1 MAGIGNKS
9 SNAASAN
16 KGNSKTNN
24 DGSALTNEDEAY
36 DAIMGGDFGSMNI
49 MGIIDNN
56 SKEKNGSVGKNDK
69 DEGEV
74 EHLPDAI
81 DFEDE
86 DELVSDF
93 EDEDDDD
100 DSNNN
105 DEEDDEK
112 KTEDTGNK
120 NRDNQHS
127 QENDER
133 QEDEGKENN
142 LFDFNSG
149 IDDDLLTESLQ
160 QKQMSFNKITNH
172 TLQDKFKVL
181 LQSLRKPKTA
191 QELKDIQLQAY
202 YPFLNDKADLQLS
215 QLVKAPTVEYEWKQP
230 LRELKPIIPNFQ
242 ITVQQDTHKYYN
254 TNKKRSVKQINR
266 SRKNIIA
273 VEDKLK
279 FPELQKNK
287 NKFTPDSSDID
298 EKTNEKVVIE
308 NINNTQGE
316 FYNKFEIKNVNLDT
330 LVDDEWDVDK
340 LICNNIKSDTLENN
354 VTNKNKVFTI
364 NDLEEEEKKNMNE
377 EGVELDTAL
386 PWDNE
391 DLIEGN
397 LQKFIKPVV
406 NLRDNKLLLEKT
418 SIPAIDRKLYKPYK
432 IIKKPNNVFKV
443 SDKLIKQRFNM
454 SNDHAYEILKK
465 NYKSQIRTNVGSLT
479 IQHAVPATR
488 LQNPYYKT
496 HQSKEKLRFS
506 NRYPEFFKKMRPGSI
521 LTFSKLKTRKR
532 KRDKGKEVA
541 EIFEKTTDLTL
552 GDTAPVFLM
561 EYSERQPLGI
571 SKFGMNTKIINYYRK
586 KDDDDQFKP
595 KLPIGENVILG
606 PQDKSPFWNYG
617 QVNKGE
623 IVSSLFNNMMRAPIV
638 PHKPRYRDY
647 LLVKSQGG
655 NNTVPKYFLRDIDN
669 LYVAGQTM
677 PMAELPGPNTRKM
690 NLIIKNRLK
699 ILAYRLIKN
708 SPTQSLT
715 LRDIKPFFKE
725 SSDMHLRSRLKEFM
739 KFYRAA
745 DPKESDKRRAKAGGG
760 YWKLKESET
769 LPDDDQLKKIVTPE
783 DLAIQDFIM
792 SYEKFIDDNKLFN
805 IDEKQ
810 SNLEEQLAPWNV
822 SKNFLNSITMR
833 TTIAISGEGD
843 PTGLGEGFNYLRA
856 STVSKKDSEM
866 DEIYNKLTYQQQK
879 QVAKPVN
886 VSKSVYSDSDN
897 DKSSKTTYEEELK
910 KIWYRQQLSLS
921 IQNPYKQLGN
931 NANFANI
938 THFKKKLLSSS
949 KVPKGK
955 VMKFVRKKRDA
966 NGIIH
971 RETEFIKDP
980 SLMHA
985 YISHYEEMESNLDT
999 EQLLK
1004 DDAKKYILGKTEQEK
1019 TDKLHAML
1027 TKKLSEV
1034 SKRSMA
1040 LSQAQVTK
1048 KINKQK
1054 KSETT
1059 PVKKN
1064 VKERK
1069 PSSRTC
1075 TACGQLGHI
1084 KTNKICPLF
1093 QQK

>member
-1 MAGIGNKS
+1 MAGISNKS
-9 SNAASAN
+9 SNAGSAN

-93 EDEDDDD
+93 EEEDDDDNNNDEDDDD
-100 DSNNN
+100 R
-105 DEEDDEK
+105 K
-112 KTEDTGNK
+112 KTEDTANK

-127 QENDER
+127 QEN
-133 QEDEGKENN
+133 
-142 LFDFNSG
+142 
-149 IDDDLLTESLQ
+149 
-160 QKQMSFNKITNH
+160 
-172 TLQDKFKVL
+172 
-181 LQSLRKPKTA
+181 
-191 QELKDIQLQAY
+191 
-202 YPFLNDKADLQLS
+202 
-215 QLVKAPTVEYEWKQP
+215 
-230 LRELKPIIPNFQ
+230 
-242 ITVQQDTHKYYN
+242 
-254 TNKKRSVKQINR
+254 
-266 SRKNIIA
+266 
-273 VEDKLK
+273 
-279 FPELQKNK
+279 
-287 NKFTPDSSDID
+287 
-298 EKTNEKVVIE
+298 
-308 NINNTQGE
+308 
-316 FYNKFEIKNVNLDT
+316 
-330 LVDDEWDVDK
+330 
-340 LICNNIKSDTLENN
+340 
-354 VTNKNKVFTI
+354 
-364 NDLEEEEKKNMNE
+364 
-377 EGVELDTAL
+377 
-386 PWDNE
+386 
-391 DLIEGN
+391 
-397 LQKFIKPVV
+397 
-406 NLRDNKLLLEKT
+406 
-418 SIPAIDRKLYKPYK
+418 
-432 IIKKPNNVFKV
+432 
-443 SDKLIKQRFNM
+443 
-454 SNDHAYEILKK
+454 
-465 NYKSQIRTNVGSLT
+465 
-479 IQHAVPATR
+479 
-488 LQNPYYKT
+488 
-496 HQSKEKLRFS
+496 
-506 NRYPEFFKKMRPGSI
+506 
-521 LTFSKLKTRKR
+521 
-532 KRDKGKEVA
+532 
-541 EIFEKTTDLTL
+541 
-552 GDTAPVFLM
+552 
-561 EYSERQPLGI
+561 
-571 SKFGMNTKIINYYRK
+571 
-586 KDDDDQFKP
+586 
-595 KLPIGENVILG
+595 
-606 PQDKSPFWNYG
+606 
-617 QVNKGE
+617 
-623 IVSSLFNNMMRAPIV
+623 
-638 PHKPRYRDY
+638 
-647 LLVKSQGG
+647 
-655 NNTVPKYFLRDIDN
+655 
-669 LYVAGQTM
+669 
-677 PMAELPGPNTRKM
+677 
-690 NLIIKNRLK
+690 
-699 ILAYRLIKN
+699 
-708 SPTQSLT
+708 
-715 LRDIKPFFKE
+715 
-725 SSDMHLRSRLKEFM
+725 
-739 KFYRAA
+739 AA

-769 LPDDDQLKKIVTPE
+769 LPDDDQLRKIVTPE

-856 STVSKKDSEM
+856 STVSKNDFEM
-866 DEIYNKLTYQQQK
+866 AEIYNKLTYQQQK

-938 THFKKKLLSSS
+938 THFKKNFLSSS

-985 YISHYEEMESNLDT
+985 YISHYEQMESNLDT

-1054 KSETT
+1054 KSETS
-1059 PVKKN
+1059 PVKKS